1 MQHTTMSASI
11 SKQQIEAKIE
21 NTKENAKESHTILE
35 KLEKA
40 VQKESEKNKEGK
52 IQKKTDDHKPTHNSL
67 QHEPSV
73 SVPLL
78 SLLVEALKK
87 DNDEEKEGLEIIAE
101 EVSDDETA
109 DEKKRAKKDAIVALA
124 DRIKRMYATEMMQE
138 AYAKAMQSNYNPNAH
153 YQNNQGPTTP
163 NMIRPVYEQE
173 DYSNPEKLKPKEIKD
188 ENSKYNKL
196 AGGGKYQAFIM
207 TDPRGRLNSTW
218 EIVRVMNES
227 GDGTLERNDGIHYQG
242 LS

>member
-1 MQHTTMSASI
+1 MVLSI
-11 SKQQIEAKIE
+11 QRE
-21 NTKENAKESHTILE
+21 KEMHAILE

-40 VQKESEKNKEGK
+40 VESHPKNSEKSTET
-52 IQKKTDDHKPTHNSL
+52 KKTSERAEEHKPTHNSL

-87 DNDEEKEGLEIIAE
+87 DNTDDDEKEGLEIIAE
-101 EVSDDETA
+101 EAEDET

-124 DRIKRMYATEMMQE
+124 DRIKRMYTTEMMQE
-138 AYAKAMQSNYNPNAH
+138 AYTKAMQSNYNPNAH
-153 YQNNQGPTTP
+153 YQNSQMQTTP
-163 NMIRPVYEQE
+163 NMIRPVYEQD
-173 DYSNPEKLKPKEIKD
+173 DYSNPEKLKPKEMKD

-207 TDPRGRLNSTW
+207 TDPKGRLNSTW
-218 EIVRVMNES
+218 EIIRVMNES

>member
-1 MQHTTMSASI
+1 MTLSI
-11 SKQQIEAKIE
+11 QRE
-21 NTKENAKESHTILE
+21 KEMHAILE

-52 IQKKTDDHKPTHNSL
+52 TKEKAEEHKPTHNSL

-87 DNDEEKEGLEIIAE
+87 DNKDDEDKEGLEIIAE
-101 EVSDDETA
+101 EAVEEDAT

-124 DRIKRMYATEMMQE
+124 DRIKRMYATELMQE

-153 YQNNQGPTTP
+153 YQNSQMQTTP
-163 NMIRPVYEQE
+163 NMIKPAYEQD
-173 DYSNPEKLKPKEIKD
+173 DYSNPEKLKPKEMKD

>member
-1 MQHTTMSASI
+1 MATSI
-11 SKQQIEAKIE
+11 QQEKAVH
-21 NTKENAKESHTILE
+21 AILE

-40 VQKESEKNKEGK
+40 VQNQKDTEKQKTEESK
-52 IQKKTDDHKPTHNSL
+52 IIHNSL

-87 DNDEEKEGLEIIAE
+87 DNKDDDEKEGLEIIAE
-101 EVSDDETA
+101 EASEEIA
-109 DEKKRAKKDAIVALA
+109 EEASEEKKRAKKDAIVALA
-124 DRIKRMYATEMMQE
+124 DRIKRLYTTEMMQE
-138 AYAKAMQSNYNPNAH
+138 AYAKTMQSNYNPNAH
-153 YQNNQGPTTP
+153 YQNNPIQATP
-163 NMIRPVYEQE
+163 NMIKPAYEQD
-173 DYSNPEKLKPKEIKD
+173 DYSNPEKLKPKEMKD

>member
-1 MQHTTMSASI
+1 MALSI
-11 SKQQIEAKIE
+11 QLE
-21 NTKENAKESHTILE
+21 KEVHVILQ

-40 VQKESEKNKEGK
+40 IQKESEKSVETKK
-52 IQKKTDDHKPTHNSL
+52 ISEKTEEHKLTQEHKPAHNSL

-87 DNDEEKEGLEIIAE
+87 DNKDDEEKEGLEIIAE
-101 EVSDDETA
+101 EAVEEDAT

-153 YQNNQGPTTP
+153 YQNNQMQTTS
-163 NMIRPVYEQE
+163 NMIRPIYEQE
-173 DYSNPEKLKPKEIKD
+173 DYSNPEKLKLKEMKD

-207 TDPRGRLNSTW
+207 TDPKGRLNSTW

-227 GDGTLERNDGIHYQG
+227 SNGTLERNDGIHYQG

>member
-1 MQHTTMSASI
+1 MTLSI
-11 SKQQIEAKIE
+11 QRE
-21 NTKENAKESHTILE
+21 KEMHAILE

-52 IQKKTDDHKPTHNSL
+52 TQEKAEEHKPTHNSL

-87 DNDEEKEGLEIIAE
+87 DNKDDEEKEGLEIIAE
-101 EVSDDETA
+101 EAVEEDAT

-124 DRIKRMYATEMMQE
+124 DRIKRMYATELMQE
-138 AYAKAMQSNYNPNAH
+138 AYAKAMQSNYNSNAQ
-153 YQNNQGPTTP
+153 YQNNLGSTTP

-173 DYSNPEKLKPKEIKD
+173 EYSNPEKLKPKEMKD

-207 TDPRGRLNSTW
+207 TDPKGRLNSTW
-218 EIVRVMNES
+218 EVVRVMNES